1 MQKMMAK
8 EDIIHCVENKEIKAC
23 ADIVNKLTIMFIE
36 QLEFRAKELEETDR
50 STMLICEVDVAFGEV
65 FRYAKKNT
73 EIFVLSFDIDETK
86 LRCEE
91 S

>member
-1 MQKMMAK
+1 MTK
-8 EDIIHCVENKEIKAC
+8 EDILHCVENNEIKAR

-36 QLEFRAKELEETDR
+36 QLEFRVKELEEIDR
-50 STMLICEVDVAFGEV
+50 STMFICEADIALGEV

-73 EIFVLSFDIDETK
+73 EIFVLSFDIDETY

-91 S
+91 PEK